1 MVTRRGV
8 LQRGLPARIRRL
20 QRLNGVLPTRVFES
34 VDHLSGLN
42 EPQLCTLLDVRPGR
56 LASAVAQL
64 NRGEN
69 EQAVAEALVQFH
81 RAEEERAAARAQN
94 RLTQAKDDLKIRDF
108 LAPANH
114 GELLVRIAVFDGPGG
129 ELTSDIHP
137 FDGFPL
143 PDPLF
148 HMHYVSGEGT
158 IVTEHRDESSLSHSR
173 NRLYEDIR
181 KDHNLEKPQLLHT
194 LRQNDCMIALLK
206 AKYKVSAG
214 YRGCLYLTGGQQ
226 LVPDARMSAHLD
238 LGEYPTEYLRR
249 TRYSPTSQHARVVRD
264 EIRQQLVSYVPDAR
278 ILGGLT
284 VACLCDNELLR
295 EMAREE
301 AAKISRAHLVQ
312 LSVFPL
318 LERLVTVAPPRPG
331 MSEVIRRLWLPIEF
345 YVEYEQ
351 SATSRADI
359 KDKLM
364 KYVRV
369 ARAGSPCDV
378 IFICETEG
386 AAALFREVH
395 QNLQR
400 EFQVSFLLITS
411 TYAEVSAGDRFESCW
426 NLDGKTV
433 RLS

>member
-34 VDHLSGLN
+34 VEHLSGLN

-56 LASAVAQL
+56 LAGAVAQL

-69 EQAVAEALVQFH
+69 EQAVAGALVQFH
-81 RAEEERAAARAQN
+81 RAEEERAAARARN
-94 RLTQAKDDLKIRDF
+94 RLTQAGDDLKIRDF
-108 LAPANH
+108 LAPANR
-114 GELLVRIAVFDGPGG
+114 GELVVRIGVFDGPGG
-129 ELTSDIHP
+129 ELTSDIRR

-148 HMHYVSGEGT
+148 HMHYVSGEGA
-158 IVTEHRDESSLSHSR
+158 IVIEHRDESSLSHSR
-173 NRLYEDIR
+173 TRLYEDIR
-181 KDHNLEKPQLLHT
+181 KDHNLDKPQLLHT
-194 LRQNDCMIALLK
+194 LRQNDCLIALLK
-206 AKYKVSAG
+206 AQYRVSAG
-214 YRGCLYLTGGQQ
+214 YRGCLYLAGGQQ

-238 LGEYPTEYLRR
+238 LGEYPTEYLRG
-249 TRYSPTSQHARVVRD
+249 TRYSPTGQHARLVRD
-264 EIRQQLVSYVPDAR
+264 EIRQQLAGYVPDAS
-278 ILGGLT
+278 ISGGLT
-284 VACLCDNELLR
+284 VACLCDNELIE

-301 AAKISRAHLVQ
+301 AAEISRAHQVP
-312 LSVFPL
+312 LSVFPV
-318 LERLVTVAPPRPG
+318 LERLVTMAPPRPG
-331 MSEVIRRLWLPIEF
+331 MSEVTRGLWLPLEF
-345 YVEYEQ
+345 YVEYER

-359 KDKLM
+359 RDKLM

-386 AAALFREVH
+386 AAALFREAH

-411 TYAEVSAGDRFESCW
+411 LYAEVSAGNRFESCW